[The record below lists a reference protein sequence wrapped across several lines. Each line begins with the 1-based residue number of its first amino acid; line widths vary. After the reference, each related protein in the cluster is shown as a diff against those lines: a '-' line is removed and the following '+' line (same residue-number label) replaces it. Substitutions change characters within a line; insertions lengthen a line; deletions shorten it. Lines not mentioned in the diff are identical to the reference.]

1 MKYQIKKII
10 NKKDIQNIYSELIIF
25 SPQKNIFC
33 SSEILNFFFEDL
45 ELYTVCKNDKI
56 KSFVYLLKD
65 LDNSLICNPFIYS
78 GIINHPKLLMK
89 NSRYNN
95 EIFKINELIVNEI
108 FSKYKNINI
117 NLPINF
123 IDMRPFLWFNYGKN
137 ENIFKITPRYTSIL
151 NISKKDDDEI
161 LNEMDDVK
169 RRDIKKV
176 LKNENYKVSEEI
188 DLPLIKKLYQET
200 MQKNNGEIDN
210 IAVEKIF
217 NFIDFQSKKNK
228 IIQTTS
234 YFKEEP
240 LYSVLFL
247 HDDTSSCYLYGSG
260 NIHIKNR
267 YAGSL
272 ALWRAIQISIKKRLY
287 YIDFEGINSPYR
299 AEYKSCF
306 GGEVNCYFNVK
317 LI

>member
-10 NKKDIQNIYSELIIF
+10 NKKDIQNIYSKLIIF

-117 NLPINF
+117 NLPINLM
-123 IDMRPFLWFNYGKN
+123 I
-137 ENIFKITPRYTSIL
+137 
-151 NISKKDDDEI
+151 
-161 LNEMDDVK
+161 
-169 RRDIKKV
+169 
-176 LKNENYKVSEEI
+176 
-188 DLPLIKKLYQET
+188 
-200 MQKNNGEIDN
+200 
-210 IAVEKIF
+210 
-217 NFIDFQSKKNK
+217 
-228 IIQTTS
+228 
-234 YFKEEP
+234 
-240 LYSVLFL
+240 
-247 HDDTSSCYLYGSG
+247 
-260 NIHIKNR
+260 
-267 YAGSL
+267 
-272 ALWRAIQISIKKRLY
+272 
-287 YIDFEGINSPYR
+287 
-299 AEYKSCF
+299 
-306 GGEVNCYFNVK
+306 
-317 LI
+317 